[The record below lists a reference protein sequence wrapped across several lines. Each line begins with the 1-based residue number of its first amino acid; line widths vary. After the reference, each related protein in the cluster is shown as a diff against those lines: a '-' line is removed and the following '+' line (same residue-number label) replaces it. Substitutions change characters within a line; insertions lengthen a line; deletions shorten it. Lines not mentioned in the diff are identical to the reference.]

1 MSHEV
6 SSCTRSSL
14 SLWLRSS
21 LQLLKMG
28 MGGGAFLVLTTSC
41 SLPPSQPSSSLPLLA
56 FRPIPISVA
65 KDGTLIIS
73 QVNANPLR
81 PALVFPPHSTV
92 MGFVVRP
99 IHNSYPALELE
110 VASGLKFQETIN
122 FYRQYYAK
130 AKGRWLGKKDSMYD
144 FIIYPDHLP
153 QRERMIFLISG
164 TFDPNDPE
172 ITALAPTQKEKL
184 RPEIW
189 VIVPLLAGPSMIDQ
203 NTGHP
208 MKVFYVPWMPLQS
221 D

>member
-6 SSCTRSSL
+6 SSCTSSSL
-14 SLWLRSS
+14 SLWLRSR

-81 PALVFPPHSTV
+81 PALVFPPHSTLTGV
-92 MGFVVRP
+92 VVRP
-99 IHNSYPALELE
+99 LYNKYPFLELE